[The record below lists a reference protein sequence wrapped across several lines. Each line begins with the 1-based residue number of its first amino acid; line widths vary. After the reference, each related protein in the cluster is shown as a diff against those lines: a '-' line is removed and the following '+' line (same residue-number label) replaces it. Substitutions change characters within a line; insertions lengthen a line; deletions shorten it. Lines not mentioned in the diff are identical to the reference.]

1 MAEPQGTPAAL
12 DDDDGFAGPRRG
24 LFARLEDLA
33 LGATLWCSTRA
44 PQFALDGALALF
56 ARLAYVVD
64 GRRNRAARV
73 FLEAALGPDLDPAR
87 RERLVRGAY
96 RHLFAVVAEVE
107 RFIVRVPR
115 EETLAHVSVRL
126 APQVQACLEART
138 PCVFVT
144 PHLGNWEVGS
154 LVAERIGFSP
164 FTAVAKPAKNHF
176 VSRRI
181 LRSRAARGLTVLPR
195 RGAMTE
201 APRLVREGSSLGLL
215 LDQRARV
222 KPVLAPFFG
231 RPARCDRSAGILI
244 RRLGVP
250 LVIGVCYRA
259 DRPLTFDFRAEV
271 VISPAELS
279 GMSPVDVAT
288 RVNREFERMILER
301 PEQYFWLHDRYRDTP
316 ARFEAGGGEV

>member
-1 MAEPQGTPAAL
+1 MVEPHDTTDGEL
-12 DDDDGFAGPRRG
+12 DGDGFAGPRRG
-24 LFARLEDLA
+24 LFARIEDLA
-33 LGATLWCSTRA
+33 LGATLWCATRA
-44 PQFALDGALALF
+44 PQPVLDTALALL
-56 ARLAYVVD
+56 ARVAHLVD

-73 FLEAALGPDLDPAR
+73 FLEAALGRDLDPLR

-96 RHLFAVVAEVE
+96 RHLFAVVVEVE
-107 RFIVRVPR
+107 RFMARVPR
-115 EETLAHVSVRL
+115 DRTLEHVTVRL
-126 APQVQACLEART
+126 APEVEACLAEHR

-154 LVAERIGFSP
+154 LVAERLGFSP
-164 FTAVAKPAKNHF
+164 FAAVAKPAKNHY
-176 VSRRI
+176 VSLRI

-195 RGAMTE
+195 RGAMAE

-250 LVIGVCYRA
+250 LVLGACYRGE
-259 DRPLTFDFRAEV
+259 RPLTFDFRADV
-271 VISPAELS
+271 VIAPAELS
-279 GMSPVDVAT
+279 GMSPADVAT
-288 RVNREFERMILER
+288 RVNREFERMILAR

-316 ARFEAGGGEV
+316 ASFETAGGEV